1 MHRLSRMRSA
11 VGTVGTI
18 LKKVE
23 PGKVDNSEIV
33 RKTEPEQVITSTYA
47 SYHLVIL
54 CSQMVHGTRSA
65 SQAFGSDAY
74 VMEPYFLVSRLTA

>member
-33 RKTEPEQVITSTYA
+33 RKTEPEQVPTRRIT
-47 SYHLVIL
+47 
-54 CSQMVHGTRSA
+54 
-65 SQAFGSDAY
+65 
-74 VMEPYFLVSRLTA
+74 